1 MCWLWSVVSFFC
13 VLFVGI
19 LGILGVLLNVG
30 VLLEAKNRF
39 INTDQS
45 LQQSSVC
52 RVQVQLESVFRVK
65 GCLLVVECC

>member
-13 VLFVGI
+13 VFFVGI